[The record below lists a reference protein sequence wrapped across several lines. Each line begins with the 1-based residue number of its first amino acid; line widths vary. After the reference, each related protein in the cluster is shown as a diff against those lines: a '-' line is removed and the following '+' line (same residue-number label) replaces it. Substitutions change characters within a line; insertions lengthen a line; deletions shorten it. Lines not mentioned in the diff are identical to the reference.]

1 MKTRKV
7 GKIVSLLVA
16 IVLVATIMIPAASVL
31 ADTGSNAVTSGVDWN
46 GEDVKIIGG
55 DNAYGDLDAYLSSL
69 TPNSDKVYNI
79 RLDAD
84 VNLPKFGAYK
94 DNEGTKASDNG
105 SDAAYYALASYGIF
119 KDAYKKQ
126 QQEGSWSKPFSSG
139 EQDKFKFGIDEIL
152 GRSEKTGN
160 TTYGANYKEFLD
172 KTPKIST
179 NPYKTV
185 FKVAEPGD
193 TTTRAFLNYDLQCV
207 GEYVGSGNR
216 LKYEAMLEANRGRFE
231 ELDTVQKMLMAGA
244 AGNESLGSSA
254 VNTVDATKLTEY
266 DDAMLCVKEGVKVC
280 INLNGHK
287 VSGLNSNENPF
298 TGDPSYQTSI
308 FVVRGELTVVDEHT
322 TNAGTEVGMITGGS
336 GSIYGKTQIGGID
349 NYYIQDSPLY
359 QGVAYF
365 GVGLGENAP
374 EEWGDAYVI
383 KKGATAPDDNK
394 WEGTSWEHSVGNY
407 RIYTYYFQRYYS
419 SVKEAHGGG
428 VYVAPGAT
436 FTLMSGKVSENAAW
450 RVAGSSTKI
459 FDNSKN
465 PVACGGGVYVDENA
479 TFNML
484 GGEVSHNAV
493 RSYQKTTD
501 LVPYAMGGGVY
512 LASGA
517 TMNFKGGKV
526 AENGTYAE
534 SNNNSN
540 QISRGGGIYVAGGA
554 TLNMMGNLSRKQET
568 NNNIESLLPG
578 FPQVTGNGAGVYVR
592 TKGMTGYAEGAGVYV
607 AANGT
612 FNVKNAVISANDFC
626 EFSKYADEGS
636 DFKNTTVPAGWLITS
651 VERDPDTGLAKYGT
665 GEKEGEL
672 QTRQILH
679 ENSGKFGVG
688 MAYTGGSKI
697 YTNGAGV
704 CVASSG
710 NSVAPDGKIVIGSRT
725 WIYDNWD
732 LVTNNH
738 KAFSNTRY
746 NERKWDVNKQEYV
759 YDKDL
764 GFDKNKMTTREK
776 EDPNPNHKYCVGDGY
791 CWSDTRDDIY
801 LPDGVTLSVGES
813 LFECKIGINYYDMVG
828 NGAADRNESKLG
840 KESNRVFA
848 TSSDTLDYNVWG
860 TTSASPRPRDI
871 QYFYLNDNNK
881 TYEYDMYNGLPDYTK
896 TLVTRVSYEYKIE
909 FFQKKDNYVKASNY
923 KVWVDNHQTAQAPVV
938 KEGSGD
944 YIVGKTPFEGYVNYG
959 VNKEQEMKDA
969 GTPYYTYKNI
979 NDPYKHENNN
989 QAYYEGAKI
998 EDGVGTERYPDFK
1011 HLYEVVSTSYLNPV
1025 YPQVAKELPDGTNA
1039 NIGENVARYMDY
1051 KVIWDND
1058 DVKGFATTS
1067 EKPVLRFGKNRD
1079 RKMYVTVDFAESN
1092 KSYFGLGGRD
1102 LDLNNS
1108 ALTAPVDSF
1117 SSNRTDFATVN
1128 QMTFDKNKGSGFK
1141 AKLRLGIPVPD
1152 YKLYKTQDLTGFTP
1166 DKPDTLSRD
1175 SKGNEDEDLYFKN
1188 WSFYTSYGYGPVICK
1203 PDSIKGKS
1211 ADDIISMT
1219 KYKTVDGNKEFM
1231 KTRGVFDIDLAEI
1244 NNTNLNAQPCP
1255 SLTAMWYTK
1264 EELAEARRRISGVKS
1279 QIAILND
1286 GTVVLRAIAV
1296 VGKEYA
1302 EYERAGFVVS
1312 TQYDNPTPTVEGGYD
1327 YSIKS
1332 KIYKRILVKTEKD
1345 EYWVRAHNLA
1355 SSLNFDAQDGKCGI
1369 VYTNFK
1375 IADSVTSLTDD
1386 AKDQIYFVTPYVYDK
1401 HTNTYYYGKSRAISY
1416 AYLEQK
1422 AAEERN

>member
-1 MKTRKV
+1 MKTKKV

-31 ADTGSNAVTSGVDWN
+31 ADTGSNAVTSGVNWD
-46 GEDVKIIGG
+46 GEGITVIDDKTETEDDYAAYKQLNEVLRNAKAG
-55 DNAYGDLDAYLSSL
+55 DTL
-69 TPNSDKVYNI
+69 KI
-79 RLDAD
+79 RLDVD
-84 VNLPKFGAYK
+84 VDLPAFESYDTSGKS
-94 DNEGTKASDNG
+94 TPNG
-105 SDAAYYALASYGIF
+105 PRYALATYGIF
-119 KDAYKKQ
+119 KDAYKKKNAAQ
-126 QQEGSWSKPFSSG
+126 AGEQSWGGTNNNEACKPTPSDFFKTENFSKPFFG
-139 EQDKFKFGIDEIL
+139 E
-152 GRSEKTGN
+152 
-160 TTYGANYKEFLD
+160 
-172 KTPKIST
+172 TPSMVN
-179 NPYKTV
+179 NPLKSVLKY
-185 FKVAEPGD
+185 AASGD
-193 TTTRAFLNYDLQCV
+193 TSRAFFNENVSGDEAAQTKHFDL
-207 GEYVGSGNR
+207 Y
-216 LKYEAMLEANRGRFE
+216 E
-231 ELDTVQKMLMAGA
+231 ELDTVEKQRLVGLDNKIGRS
-244 AGNESLGSSA
+244 GGID
-254 VNTVDATKLTEY
+254 TTKLQEY
-266 DDAMLCVKEGVKVC
+266 DDSILLIKKGVKVV

-287 VSGLNSNENPF
+287 VSGKRGFNTGNPF
-298 TGDPSYQTSI
+298 TGDPSYQYSI
-308 FVVRGELTVVDEHT
+308 FNVKGDLTVCDETSSTHV
-322 TNAGTEVGMITGGS
+322 ADAVGMITGGS
-336 GSIYGKTQIGGID
+336 GSIYGKAQRNNGAE
-349 NYYIQDSPLY
+349 NYTTVNSSSSQST
-359 QGVAYF
+359 AYF
-365 GVGLGENAP
+365 
-374 EEWGDAYVI
+374 YVD
-383 KKGATAPDDNK
+383 GDNK
-394 WEGTSWEHSVGNY
+394 WTQIEVKESGSAIEGNEEAGKWGSTIDPSWGHSAGNY
-407 RIYTYYFQRYYS
+407 RLYSYYYTKYYTG
-419 SVKEAHGGG
+419 VKEAHGGG
-428 VYVAPGAT
+428 VYVDDSAT
-436 FTLMSGKVSENAAW
+436 FTLLSGKISENGAW
-450 RVAGSSTKI
+450 RGGTAI
-459 FDNSKN
+459 FDNKAA
-465 PVACGGGVYVDENA
+465 PIACGGGVYVAENA

-501 LVPYAMGGGVY
+501 LEPYAMGGGVY
-512 LASGA
+512 LAPGA

-534 SNNNSN
+534 SNKNTDQTS
-540 QISRGGGIYVAGGA
+540 QGGGIYVAGGA

-626 EFSKYADEGS
+626 EFSRYADEGS
-636 DFKNTTVPAGWLITS
+636 GFDNTSVPAGWLITS
-651 VERDPDTGLAKYGT
+651 VKRDPDTGLAEYG
-665 GEKEGEL
+665 KEPTNKGEL

-764 GFDKNKMTTREK
+764 GFDKNNMATREK

-791 CWSDTRDDIY
+791 CWSDTRDDVY

-813 LFECKIGINYYDMVG
+813 LFECKVGINYYNMVG
-828 NGAADRNESKLG
+828 NGAVDKNESELG

-881 TYEYDMYNGLPDYTK
+881 TYEYDKYNRLPDYKK
-896 TLVTRVSYEYKIE
+896 TLVTRVSYEKNGWLTKNI
-909 FFQKKDNYVKASNY
+909 YVEGTDY

-969 GTPYYTYKNI
+969 GTPYYTYKNVG
-979 NDPYKHENNN
+979 DLYKLENNN

-998 EDGVGTERYPDFK
+998 EDGVGTDRYPNFK
-1011 HLYEVVSTSYLNPV
+1011 HLYEVVGTSYLNPV

-1058 DVKGFATTS
+1058 EKTGFATTS

-1092 KSYFGLGGRD
+1092 KSYFARGGS
-1102 LDLNNS
+1102 DLNLNDS
-1108 ALTAPVDSF
+1108 NLKADVDKF
-1117 SSNRTDFATVN
+1117 SSTRTDYATVN
-1128 QMTFDKNKGSGFK
+1128 QMTFDTVSGFK
-1141 AKLRLGIPVPD
+1141 AKLTLGIPVPD
-1152 YKLYKTQDLTGFTP
+1152 YKLYKTQDLSGFTP
-1166 DKPDTLSRD
+1166 DKKDTLSRD

-1188 WSFYTSYGYGPVICK
+1188 WSFYTSYGYGPEICT
-1203 PDSIKGKS
+1203 PISIKGMS
-1211 ADDIISMT
+1211 ADEISSKT
-1219 KYKTVDGNKEFM
+1219 KYKTVDGFEGFM
-1231 KTRGVFDIDLAEI
+1231 KTRGTFEIDLAKI

-1327 YSIKS
+1327 YSVKG

-1375 IADSVTSLTDD
+1375 IADNLDNLNEK
-1386 AKDQIYFVTPYVYDK
+1386 AKNQIYFVTPYVYDK
-1401 HTNTYYYGKSRAISY
+1401 HTDTYYYGKSRAISY

>member
-1 MKTRKV
+1 MKTKKV

-55 DNAYGDLDAYLSSL
+55 DNAYGDLDAYLASL

-84 VNLPKFGAYK
+84 ISLPKFGAYK
-94 DNEGTKASDNG
+94 DTTGNVAENSA
-105 SDAAYYALASYGIF
+105 DAQYYVLASYGVF
-119 KDAYKKQ
+119 KDAYKKKAGKSSWQ
-126 QQEGSWSKPFSSG
+126 QSDNP
-139 EQDKFKFGIDEIL
+139 KFGIDELL
-152 GRSEKTGN
+152 GRSGS
-160 TTYGANYKEFLD
+160 TYGADYNTLNA
-172 KTPKIST
+172 TPSIST
-179 NPYKTV
+179 NPYKDV
-185 FKVAEPGD
+185 FKVAESGEY
-193 TTTRAFLNYDLQCV
+193 AGAYLNYDLQ
-207 GEYVGSGNR
+207 GKSLDEIKQYKN
-216 LKYEAMLEANRGRFE
+216 RFE
-231 ELDTVQKMLMAGA
+231 ELDTVQKKLMVGA
-244 AGNESLGSSA
+244 AGNDTLGASSG
-254 VNTVDATKLTEY
+254 NSVDFRTLTEY
-266 DDAMLCVKEGVKVC
+266 DDAMLCIKEGVKVC

-298 TGDPSYQTSI
+298 TGNPSYQTSI

-336 GSIYGKTQIGGID
+336 GSIYGKTQVGDSTD
-349 NYYIQDSPLY
+349 NYNIVDSSIY

-365 GVGLGENAP
+365 GVGLAGLGAD
-374 EEWGDAYVI
+374 EWGDAYRIV
-383 KKGATAPDDNK
+383 KNEKAPDGNE
-394 WEGTSWEHSVGNY
+394 WPNLSTESWAHNVGNY
-407 RIYTYYFQRYYS
+407 RIYSYYFQRYYS

-459 FDNSKN
+459 FDNSRN

-493 RSYQKTTD
+493 RAYQKTAD
-501 LVPYAMGGGVY
+501 FEPYAMGGGVY

-526 AENGTYAE
+526 ADNGTYAE
-534 SNNNSN
+534 SNKNTN
-540 QISRGGGIYVAGGA
+540 QTSQGGGIYVAGGA
-554 TLNMMGNLSRKQET
+554 TLNMMGNLSRGQEKD
-568 NNNIESLLPG
+568 NIESLLSG

-592 TKGMTGYAEGAGVYV
+592 TKGKTGYAEGAGVYV

-626 EFSKYADEGS
+626 EFSKYADSG
-636 DFKNTTVPAGWLITS
+636 DNFADKRLPVGWLITS
-651 VERDPDTGLAKYGT
+651 VERDPETGLAIYGEDPT
-665 GEKEGEL
+665 KDKGEL
-672 QTRQILH
+672 KTKQVLH

-688 MAYTGGSKI
+688 MAYTGGSRI

-704 CVASSG
+704 CVASSD
-710 NSVAPDGKIVIGSRT
+710 NSVDPDGKIVVGSRT

-764 GFDKNKMTTREK
+764 GFDKNKMTNRK
-776 EDPNPNHKYCVGDGY
+776 EDPNPEHKYNVGDGY

-813 LFECKIGINYYDMVG
+813 LFECKIGINYYNMVG
-828 NGAADRNESKLG
+828 NGAADKNESELG

-881 TYEYDMYNGLPDYTK
+881 TYEYDKYNRLPDYTK
-896 TLVTRVSYEYKIE
+896 TLVTRVSYSNAGY
-909 FFQKKDNYVKASNY
+909 DTASDY
-923 KVWVDNHQTAQAPVV
+923 KVWATKDRKGPQAPVV
-938 KEGSGD
+938 KEDSGD

-969 GTPYYTYKNI
+969 GTPYYTYKAVTI
-979 NDPYKHENNN
+979 GKKENDYQE
-989 QAYYEGAKI
+989 YYEGAKI
-998 EDGVGTERYPDFK
+998 TAGNGSDRYPDFK

-1092 KSYFGLGGRD
+1092 KSYFALGGS
-1102 LDLNNS
+1102 DLNLNDS
-1108 ALTAPVDSF
+1108 NLKANVDSF
-1117 SSNRTDFATVN
+1117 SSTRTDYATVN
-1128 QMTFDKNKGSGFK
+1128 QMTFDTVSGFK
-1141 AKLRLGIPVPD
+1141 AKLTLGIPVPD
-1152 YKLYKTQDLTGFTP
+1152 YNLYKAQVLSGFTP

-1188 WSFYTSYGYGPVICK
+1188 WSFYTSYGYGPEICK

-1211 ADDIISMT
+1211 ADEISSMT
-1219 KYKTVDGNKEFM
+1219 KYKTVDGDKEFM
-1231 KTRGVFDIDLAEI
+1231 KTRGTFEIDLARI

-1279 QIAILND
+1279 QIAILDD

-1312 TQYDNPTPTVEGGYD
+1312 TENPTPTVEGSYD
-1327 YSIKS
+1327 YSVKG
-1332 KIYKRILVKTEKD
+1332 KIYKRILVNNEKGKS
-1345 EYWVRAHNLA
+1345 WVYAYNLA
-1355 SSLNFDAQDGKCGI
+1355 SDLDFENGQDGKCGI

-1375 IADSVTSLTDD
+1375 IADSLGKLTPE
-1386 AKDQIYFVTPYVYDK
+1386 AKNQIYFVTPYVYDK
-1401 HTNTYYYGKSRAISY
+1401 ETETYYYGKSRAISY

-1422 AAEERN
+1422 DAEMLQRATD

>member
-1 MKTRKV
+1 MKTKKV

-31 ADTGSNAVTSGVDWN
+31 ADTGSNAVISGVDWT
-46 GEDVKIIGG
+46 GTDVKIIGG
-55 DNAYGDLDAYLSSL
+55 DNAYGDLDAYLASL

-84 VNLPKFGAYK
+84 VVLPKFGAYK

-105 SDAAYYALASYGIF
+105 SDAAYYALASYGVF

-207 GEYVGSGNR
+207 GKYVGR
-216 LKYEAMLEANRGRFE
+216 DDLYKPLLEANRDRFE

-244 AGNESLGSSA
+244 AGNEKLGASTG
-254 VNTVDATKLTEY
+254 NTVDATKLTEY

-298 TGDPSYQTSI
+298 AGDPAYQTSI

-365 GVGLGENAP
+365 GVGLGKNAP
-374 EEWGDAYVI
+374 EEWGDAYVV

-465 PVACGGGVYVDENA
+465 PVACGGGVYVDEKA

-526 AENGTYAE
+526 ADNGTYAE
-534 SNNNSN
+534 SNNDSN

-554 TLNMMGNLSRKQET
+554 TLNMMGNLSRDQEKEK
-568 NNNIESLLPG
+568 IESLLPG

-592 TKGMTGYAEGAGVYV
+592 TAGRTGYAEGAGVYV

-626 EFSKYADEGS
+626 EFSKYADSG
-636 DFKNTTVPAGWLITS
+636 DNFADKRLPAGWLITS
-651 VERDPDTGLAKYGT
+651 VERDTTTGLAKYGEDPT
-665 GEKEGEL
+665 KDKGEL
-672 QTRQILH
+672 LTKQMLH
-679 ENSGKFGVG
+679 ESSGKFGVG

-704 CVASSG
+704 YVASSG
-710 NSVAPDGKIVIGSRT
+710 NSVAPNGKIVIGSRT

-764 GFDKNKMTTREK
+764 GFDKNKMTTRE
-776 EDPNPNHKYCVGDGY
+776 EDPNKKDHKYNVGDGY
-791 CWSDTRDDIY
+791 CWSDTRDDVY
-801 LPDGVTLSVGES
+801 LPDGVALSVGES
-813 LFECKIGINYYDMVG
+813 LFECKVGINYYDMIG
-828 NGAADRNESKLG
+828 NGAASNKLNPLG

-881 TYEYDMYNGLPDYTK
+881 TYEYENYSMPDRVVIGIAKNNLRWEQNNKSEIADVANVSDTK
-896 TLVTRVSYEYKIE
+896 DGKI
-909 FFQKKDNYVKASNY
+909 
-923 KVWVDNHQTAQAPVV
+923 
-938 KEGSGD
+938 
-944 YIVGKTPFEGYVNYG
+944 PFEGYVDYNQKYAA
-959 VNKEQEMKDA
+959 NKFYYSLSAGFWHTYDQE
-969 GTPYYTYKNI
+969 TYQR
-979 NDPYKHENNN
+979 YETSN
-989 QAYYEGAKI
+989 Q
-998 EDGVGTERYPDFK
+998 
-1011 HLYEVVSTSYLNPV
+1011 NPMF
-1025 YPQVAKELPDGTNA
+1025 PQVATELANDANA
-1039 NIGENVARYMDY
+1039 SLASNRAKYMDY

-1058 DVKGFATTS
+1058 AENGFATNS
-1067 EKPVLRFGKNRD
+1067 EKPVLRFGEVRD

-1092 KSYFGLGGRD
+1092 KSYFGLGGSA
-1102 LDLNNS
+1102 LDLNDSTLN
-1108 ALTAPVDSF
+1108 ANVDSF

-1128 QMTFDKNKGSGFK
+1128 QMTFKTGSGFK
-1141 AKLRLGIPVPD
+1141 AKLTLGIPVPD

-1188 WSFYTSYGYGPVICK
+1188 WSFYTSYGYGPEICK

-1211 ADDIISMT
+1211 ADEISSMT
-1219 KYKTVDGNKEFM
+1219 KYKTVNGNKEFM
-1231 KTRGVFDIDLAEI
+1231 KTRGEFVIDLAKI

-1302 EYERAGFVVS
+1302 EYESAGFVVS

-1327 YSIKS
+1327 YSVKG

-1375 IADSVTSLTDD
+1375 IADSVTSLNDD
-1386 AKDQIYFVTPYVYDK
+1386 AKNQIYFVTPYVYDK
-1401 HTNTYYYGKSRAISY
+1401 HTDTYYYGKSRAISY
-1416 AYLEQK
+1416 AYLYQK